1 MNYGNNPYQQN
12 QQQNTHQNLVHKK
25 IEISLTIVVDGKLY
39 EVCPD
44 NIGVFE
50 KGFNL
55 EKKKDSKVH
64 KLKLWV
70 QKQYKNQGGR
80 NVFEG
85 ILEDSTNP
93 EKNLSINGRGKE
105 KVKFGYNKGGDF
117 VFIELV
123 NSHSGY
129 VGVSYWDKSKNTNFC
144 YYFGV
149 ENHDLRGY
157 YDRGQAKLFG
167 IEIKP

>member
-1 MNYGNNPYQQN
+1 MQYGNNPYQNN
-12 QQQNTHQNLVHKK
+12 QPQMIGNLMHKK
-25 IEISLTIVVDGKLY
+25 IEVTISIVLDAKLY

-55 EKKKDSKVH
+55 EKKKDSKIH

-80 NVFEG
+80 SVFEG
-85 ILEDSTNP
+85 ILEDSKDP
-93 EKNLSINGRGKE
+93 EFNLSINKRGSE
-105 KVKFGYNKGGDF
+105 VVKFGYNKGGDF

-129 VGVSYWDKSKNTNFC
+129 VGVSYWDKKKNTNFC
-144 YYFGV
+144 YYFGT
-149 ENHDLRGY
+149 EGHDLRGY
-157 YDRGQAKLFG
+157 YDRGMAKLFG
-167 IEIKP
+167 VEIKP